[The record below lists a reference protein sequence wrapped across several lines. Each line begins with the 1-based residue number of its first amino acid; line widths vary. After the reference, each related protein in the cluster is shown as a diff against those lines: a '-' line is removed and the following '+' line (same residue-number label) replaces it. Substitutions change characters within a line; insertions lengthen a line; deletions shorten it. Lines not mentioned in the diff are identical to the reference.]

1 MVGAPVDYLVVVGAG
16 VAAFFFL
23 LELCFLAGL
32 VEVEAGAPAAGASA
46 AIGAAVFGISAAI
59 AAAAIPKAKIA
70 EVIKDPDLFMRS
82 PAGGINK
89 RFEEY
94 AGSVKFIRDEDHF
107 TKAVEIPPGAEHR
120 KAHSASRYG
129 VLRCVDTCQYR
140 YTTITVLTI
149 STVALPI
156 PGR

>member
-1 MVGAPVDYLVVVGAG
+1 MRRNAPATLRDGRGALPVDYLVVVGAG

-59 AAAAIPKAKIA
+59 APAAIPKAKIA

-94 AGSVKFIRDEDHF
+94 AGSARFIRDEDHF
-107 TKAVEIPPGAEHR
+107 TKAVKYRLAPSAVRRTARRVMVSCDAWTRANTDIPR
-120 KAHSASRYG
+120 
-129 VLRCVDTCQYR
+129 
-140 YTTITVLTI
+140 
-149 STVALPI
+149 
-156 PGR
+156 